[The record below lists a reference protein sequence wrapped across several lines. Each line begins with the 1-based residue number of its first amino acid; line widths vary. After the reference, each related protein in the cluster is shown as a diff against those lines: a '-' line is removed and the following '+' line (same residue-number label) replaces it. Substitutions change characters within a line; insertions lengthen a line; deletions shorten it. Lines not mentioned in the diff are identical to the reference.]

1 MQTHWPKEEGLS
13 HPCTLQNWI
22 RGAFSPLKPPPLLQ
36 LFFFSCSLVSDF
48 LHTAT
53 YVSILPSKLAGSSF
67 PLHPPQ
73 LIICISNDVSPV
85 VLACFFQTAPW
96 FCFPFSIWILFSPF
110 CSQSFEAS
118 VGQPPCLSPAAS
130 PPAPCCAHL
139 LPLPLC
145 VQPWAVNTHQH
156 CAWFCQPSFPAT
168 FIKIIPQFLA
178 EPNINRVHLKPRVLL
193 MLFFLCAKWEETRI
207 TQTSTHAKRGAVRNS
222 K

>member
-13 HPCTLQNWI
+13 HLCTLQNWI
-22 RGAFSPLKPPPLLQ
+22 LGAFSPLKPPPLLQ
-36 LFFFSCSLVSDF
+36 LFFFLQSCIWFPTYCHLC
-48 LHTAT
+48 LHFAIK
-53 YVSILPSKLAGSSF
+53 VGWLLLPS
-67 PLHPPQ
+67 PPSTM
-73 LIICISNDVSPV
+73 CISNDVSPV

-139 LPLPLC
+139 LPLPVC